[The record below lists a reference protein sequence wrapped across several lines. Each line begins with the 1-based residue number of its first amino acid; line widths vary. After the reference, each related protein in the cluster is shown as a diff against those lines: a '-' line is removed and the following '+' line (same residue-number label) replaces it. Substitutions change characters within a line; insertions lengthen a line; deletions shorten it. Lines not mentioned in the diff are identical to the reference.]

1 MKKVLIAYFSQGGT
15 TRSIAE
21 HILNGMKYKNWEVDL
36 YDITNDLPPNIDSY
50 DIVGIGSPVYIY
62 RPPFNVIK
70 FIKTLPE
77 LNGRPFF
84 VFILY
89 GTKPGDTGN
98 LIRDAL
104 THKGGKEIGY
114 KKFKGADFFLGYLQ
128 RGFLFSP
135 DNPNKNEL
143 EIANN
148 YGQEIVT
155 TFSNDAYLKPDRDSG
170 PGIIYTI
177 ENLITKKILIKYVYS
192 YFFKVDMGKCNS
204 CEICAKKCPNNNI
217 HLNENGIPKWGRN
230 CSFCIFCE
238 MKCPKDAITSIIDWP
253 IMAPFMAY
261 NVYQAKNDPVVD
273 QVKVIH
279 SKGKTKR
286 I

>member
-21 HILNGMKYKNWEVDL
+21 HILKGMEYNKWQVDFC
-36 YDITNDLPPNIDSY
+36 DITYEPLPNMNSY
-50 DIVGIGSPVYIY
+50 DMIGIGSPVYIY
-62 RPPFNVIK
+62 RPPFNVMK
-70 FIKTLPE
+70 FINTLPE

-84 VFILY
+84 VFVLY

-104 THKGGKEIGY
+104 SHKGGKEIGY

-143 EIANN
+143 EIATNF
-148 YGQEIVT
+148 GQEIVT
-155 TFSNDAYLKPDRDSG
+155 TFSDDSYVKPDRDSS

-177 ENLITKKILIKYVYS
+177 ENLITKKIFVKYVYS
-192 YFFKVDMGKCNS
+192 FLFKADMEKCNS
-204 CEICAKKCPNNNI
+204 CEICVKKCPNKNI
-217 HLNENGIPKWGRN
+217 HLNENGVPKWGRN
-230 CSFCIFCE
+230 CSFCIYCE

-261 NVYQAKNDPVVD
+261 NVYKAKNDPVVD